1 MGKLSVFNFTT
12 LNGFY
17 KGPNEDTSWAHEN
30 PDNEYAA
37 EKMSPGGIL
46 LFGRVTYE
54 LMVKYWPTPAALKDA
69 PAVAEGMNSAEKIVF
84 SKTLDKASWNRT
96 RIVRD
101 HIDDEVRKLK
111 AGGKDMTI
119 LGSGSIVNQLA
130 QQGLIDEYQIMVH
143 PVVLGDGTP
152 FLEGARQ
159 KLNLKL
165 VTTRAF
171 KNGNVLLCYRP
182 A

>member
-1 MGKLSVFNFTT
+1 MAKLNVFNFTT

-17 KGPNEDTSWAHEN
+17 KGPDDDTSWAHDN

-37 EKMSPGGIL
+37 ESLSPGGIL

-84 SKTLDKASWNRT
+84 SRTLDRAVWNRT

-101 HIDDEVRKLK
+101 HIEDEVRKLK
-111 AGGKDMTI
+111 TAGKDMTI

-143 PVVLGDGTP
+143 PVALGDGTP
-152 FLEGARQ
+152 FLKGAKQ
-159 KLNLKL
+159 KLKLKL
-165 VTTRAF
+165 FTTRAF

>member
-1 MGKLSVFNFTT
+1 MSKLSVFNFTT
-12 LNGFY
+12 LNGFF
-17 KGPNEDTSWAHEN
+17 KGPNDDTSWAHEN

-37 EKMSPGGIL
+37 ENLSPGGIL

-69 PAVAEGMNSAEKIVF
+69 PAIAEGMNSAEKIVF
-84 SKTLDKASWNRT
+84 SKTLDKATWNRT

-101 HIDDEVRKLK
+101 RIEDEVRKLK
-111 AGGKDMTI
+111 TAGKDMTI

-130 QQGLIDEYQIMVH
+130 QHGLIDEYQIMVH
-143 PVVLGDGTP
+143 PVALGDGTP
-152 FLEGARQ
+152 FLDGVRQ

-165 VTTRAF
+165 VKTRAF